1 MCTAVLRDAMPKVH
15 NSLPQD
21 AKIMFIHATTKAS
34 TEQARAFARAAA
46 GACRLALCLA
56 F

>member
-1 MCTAVLRDAMPKVH
+1 MRTAALRDTMPKVH

-34 TEQARAFARAAA
+34 TDHARAFARAGA
-46 GACRLALCLA
+46 GACRLDLN
-56 F
+56 